1 MIRDIYL
8 SLGHYQAKSNFL
20 LLQEDRIGGI
30 SNEDIC
36 KGFMRSRCVLPPS
49 VLGHFSPFLLFL
61 TLNLKALTNRKTFPT
76 VNKHVNKST
85 RDAPDS
91 RFIFKVPRRRGYLYR
106 RLLFLLPLPLSLF
119 PFISNAP
126 FTYTSAR
133 PCTTLKKKRATIYVA
148 QSRAILHTAKVYT
161 YICTRNR
168 TVFRF

>member
-1 MIRDIYL
+1 
-8 SLGHYQAKSNFL
+8 
-20 LLQEDRIGGI
+20 
-30 SNEDIC
+30 
-36 KGFMRSRCVLPPS
+36 MRSRCVLPPS

-133 PCTTLKKKRATIYVA
+133 PCTTLKKQRSMLRSRGPYYILQKFIRTYV
-148 QSRAILHTAKVYT
+148 RAIVQFSISKWEDTISRTLVK
-161 YICTRNR
+161 RNL
-168 TVFRF
+168 

>member
-1 MIRDIYL
+1 MRFRCPS
-8 SLGHYQAKSNFL
+8 SLHL
-20 LLQEDRIGGI
+20 WPL
-30 SNEDIC
+30 
-36 KGFMRSRCVLPPS
+36 
-49 VLGHFSPFLLFL
+49 FSFPFFL

-106 RLLFLLPLPLSLF
+106 RFLFLLSFFPLSLSLL

-133 PCTTLKKKRATIYVA
+133 PCTTLKNQRATIYVVCRGPYYS
-148 QSRAILHTAKVYT
+148 QKFIRTYVYAT
-161 YICTRNR
+161 VQFSVSNGKTR
-168 TVFRF
+168 FRGYGPFEKFIPLRGFKFTN